1 MGDWK
6 HAPLY
11 CGARLAG
18 MKKAVATAGSS
29 SRSCSAPSVVLKGRM
44 VWGREGYVGVGAR
57 ATAAAA
63 RILA

>member
-1 MGDWK
+1 
-6 HAPLY
+6 
-11 CGARLAG
+11 